1 MRDYGSVDKQHLTF
15 ERHFTVPPERIWSA
29 LTDAGELERWLGV
42 AELELKVGGNLV
54 VRFAH
59 VKGAEMHGVFT
70 RVEPPHLL
78 EHTWR
83 ESGAESLVRWEIERD
98 EEGHTNLTF
107 KRISLRWSGADIVAG
122 CMLDWLRLY
131 TFAMSSGCCCT
142 NAKALRYFGAEWR
155 GNKVRSFTPWARQ
168 LRLAKSLYNHAI

>member
-1 MRDYGSVDKQHLTF
+1 VRDYGSVDKHHLTF

-107 KRISLRWSGADIVAG
+107 TQSIDREPDSLGLAAGWHLHLDLLAASLERNEFAWDDARYQAIRRDYERRSADVRDVQEIS
-122 CMLDWLRLY
+122 
-131 TFAMSSGCCCT
+131 
-142 NAKALRYFGAEWR
+142 
-155 GNKVRSFTPWARQ
+155 
-168 LRLAKSLYNHAI
+168 